1 MELSELSSTQPR
13 VQAQKI
19 LVDAQGNSLKINLQ
33 SVELEGRPK
42 LVRTLKNSGA
52 LVVSFTKEADI
63 ILVDSTTES
72 GKRLIRTWGHD
83 SHNVVL
89 EHTWARSS
97 IDAGRPLLEADNW
110 GGAMTVDD
118 GKPVTIDGVVVDE
131 DELEEVEALVTKS
144 PLPTPRVTPVDPTPQ
159 QLDHIDLDPPASN
172 TSPVPPPPE
181 PTATQTT
188 AVNPFLAEESME
200 STHHDTSPMPPQQS
214 QQPPPASQALPYS
227 QPGSFVQPP
236 QSQNAYPYPSFVP
249 QHVSPSSQSQIKP
262 QQFPH
267 TTFPSSQLQM
277 IQAVP
282 HTPFPSAQPHTIQ
295 MGSEATYNGVNF
307 QPQNFA
313 AVMAIMD
320 VVRHMDQ
327 SAWLGQNQMPLTQP
341 PANHNPSPFFLQ
353 PQMNLGPT
361 MNGAH
366 TPSLSTH
373 NSQAMEEFEP
383 AAIDPFLTTSLGHSN
398 GGSASTSF
406 EYQSS
411 AEYLDSRHSTRKSQ
425 TKSFHS
431 QLPDEAL
438 TPSVSR
444 GRPPAVK
451 PTNPP
456 RRSRKGKEKAVSPES
471 SEDCRP
477 DELAPASSDSS
488 SPINPSTSP
497 PTQPRK
503 VTAHKQKGEIF
514 LSESGQPLQFFVQVD
529 LHGRHNVVSNIK
541 KNKGKIV
548 NNIAD
553 ADYLILFT
561 RSDTFQGLL
570 SEASALGKS
579 PIQAAFVADCI
590 EEGDLLDEAGYMLEP
605 GAKLKTLKRGRR
617 QNVSWMKSATPEAFR
632 KTNAPNLRSSS
643 AKTKMTISLSQT
655 PTKDDLDNKAKTTPR
670 SAVSSTSKSTSLSKL
685 AWKEEVVT
693 PSRST
698 GSPTPPPP
706 ETRKLMKNGKYLF
719 TEVEDEYF
727 LHLAKHHL
735 NHDPSTSNTAL
746 VHKLHKKMPHHP
758 FASWQAHID
767 KKMKRTLD
775 DIRKR
780 ANIAKRK
787 NVTDT
792 TTPNTRGRLLEEDE
806 PGPSKRPRFGPSKSN
821 NDISLLLDQPA
832 VQDPEREDFEVIT
845 KFFASGGGDDDDDE
859 RVWQELDKH
868 RPCRTASSWPEYY
881 AVHQTEVYM
890 RIEELMNERAGE

>member
-1 MELSELSSTQPR
+1 MELSELSSTQPN

-42 LVRTLKNSGA
+42 LVRTLKSLGA

-83 SHNVVL
+83 PNNVVL

-110 GGAMTVDD
+110 GGAMAVDD

-131 DELEEVEALVTKS
+131 DELEEVEALVTN
-144 PLPTPRVTPVDPTPQ
+144 PLPTPRVTPVDPTSQ

-172 TSPVPPPPE
+172 APPVPPPPE
-181 PTATQTT
+181 PSATQIT
-188 AVNPFLAEESME
+188 AVNPFLAEEPME
-200 STHHDTSPMPPQQS
+200 STRHGTPPIPPQQS
-214 QQPPPASQALPYS
+214 QQPPLASQVFPYS

-236 QSQNAYPYPSFVP
+236 QSQNAYPYSSFLPQQVP
-249 QHVSPSSQSQIKP
+249 PSSQSQMIP

-277 IQAVP
+277 MQAVP
-282 HTPFPSAQPHTIQ
+282 HTPFPSAQSQLMQ
-295 MGSEATYNGVNF
+295 MGPEVAYNGVNF
-307 QPQNFA
+307 QPQNVA
-313 AVMAIMD
+313 AIMAIMD

-327 SAWLGQNQMPLTQP
+327 SAWLGQNQMSLTQP
-341 PANHNPSPFFLQ
+341 PANLNPSSFFLQ

-366 TPSLSTH
+366 TPSLSTR
-373 NSQAMEEFEP
+373 NSQPIGEFEP
-383 AAIDPFLTTSLGHSN
+383 AAIDPFMSMSLGHSSS
-398 GGSASTSF
+398 GSAGTSF
-406 EYQSS
+406 EHQSN
-411 AEYLDSRHSTRKSQ
+411 AEHLDSRHSTRKSH
-425 TKSFHS
+425 TKSFHR

-438 TPSVSR
+438 TPSISR
-444 GRPPAVK
+444 KRPPAVK

-456 RRSRKGKEKAVSPES
+456 PKRSRKGKEKVVSPES
-471 SEDCRP
+471 SEDCESE
-477 DELAPASSDSS
+477 ELAAASSDSS
-488 SPINPSTSP
+488 SRINLSTSP
-497 PTQPRK
+497 PTQPRNA
-503 VTAHKQKGEIF
+503 TAHKQEAEIF

-561 RSDTFQGLL
+561 RSETFQGLL
-570 SEASALGKS
+570 NEASALGKS

-590 EEGDLLDEAGYMLEP
+590 KEGALLDETGYMLEP
-605 GAKLKTLKRGRR
+605 GAKAKTLKRGR
-617 QNVSWMKSATPEAFR
+617 QNASSMKPATPEASR
-632 KTNAPNLRSSS
+632 KTKASKPKPFS
-643 AKTKMTISLSQT
+643 AKPKTTAPLSQK
-655 PTKDDLDNKAKTTPR
+655 PSKDVLNKKAKTTPR
-670 SAVSSTSKSTSLSKL
+670 SARSSTSKP
-685 AWKEEVVT
+685 ARKEQEVSIS
-693 PSRST
+693 SRST

-719 TEVEDEYF
+719 TELEDEYF
-727 LHLAKHHL
+727 LDLARHHL
-735 NHDPSTSNTAL
+735 NFDPSTSNTAL

-758 FASWQAHID
+758 FASWQAHVD
-767 KKMKRTLD
+767 KKMKGALD

-787 NVTDT
+787 NAAETIKL
-792 TTPNTRGRLLEEDE
+792 NTEEDE
-806 PGPSKRPRFGPSKSN
+806 PGPSKRPRFGTSEINS
-821 NDISLLLDQPA
+821 DIAPPLDQPA
-832 VQDPEREDFEVIT
+832 VQDLEREDFEVIT
-845 KFFASGGGDDDDDE
+845 NFFASGGGDDDDDE

-868 RPCRTASSWPEYY
+868 VRRCRTASSWPEYY
-881 AVHQTEVYM
+881 AVHQTEVYT